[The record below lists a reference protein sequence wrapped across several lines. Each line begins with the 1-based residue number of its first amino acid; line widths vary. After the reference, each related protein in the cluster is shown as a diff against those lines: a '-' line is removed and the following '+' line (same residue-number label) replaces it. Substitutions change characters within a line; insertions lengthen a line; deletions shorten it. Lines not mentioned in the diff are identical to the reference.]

1 VSQSS
6 LLSDLLFHLRR
17 VAAKLHTCR
26 IAAAGTRTPSEG
38 AMKISMYAQ
47 SIDIFT
53 HTLGS
58 LSAILEKGAA
68 LATNKKFDSGVLVTS
83 RLAPD
88 MLPLAKQVQI
98 ACDIAKNSAARL
110 AGTEPPRFED
120 NEKTIEELRARI
132 AKTIDYLK
140 SIPANALEG
149 SEERDIKVPAGERTL
164 DFKGLTFLQRWAL
177 PNVFFHV
184 TTAYN
189 ILRHN
194 GVEIGKRDFLGSP

>member
-1 VSQSS
+1 
-6 LLSDLLFHLRR
+6 
-17 VAAKLHTCR
+17 
-26 IAAAGTRTPSEG
+26 
-38 AMKISMYAQ
+38 MKISVQAL
-47 SIDIFT
+47 SIDIFA
-53 HTLGS
+53 HALGN
-58 LSAILEKGAA
+58 LSGILEKGAA
-68 LATNKKFDSGVLVTS
+68 HAATKKFDANVLVAA

-88 MLPLAKQVQI
+88 MLPLSRQVQI

-132 AKTIDYLK
+132 AKTIGYLK
-140 SIPANALEG
+140 SIPAAALQG
-149 SEERDIKVPAGERTL
+149 AEERDIKVPAGERTL
-164 DFKGLTFLQRWAL
+164 EFKGVTFLQHWAI

-194 GVEIGKRDFLGSP
+194 GVEIGKRDYLGSP

>member
-1 VSQSS
+1 
-6 LLSDLLFHLRR
+6 
-17 VAAKLHTCR
+17 
-26 IAAAGTRTPSEG
+26 
-38 AMKISMYAQ
+38 MKISMQAL
-47 SIDIFT
+47 SIDIFAQS
-53 HTLGS
+53 LGS
-58 LSAILEKGAA
+58 LSGVLEKGAA
-68 LATNKKFDSGVLVTS
+68 SATARKFDANVLVVS

-88 MLPLAKQVQI
+88 MLPLARQVQI

-140 SIPANALEG
+140 SIPAGALEG

-164 DFKGLTFLQRWAL
+164 EFKGLAFLQRWAI